1 MTDVTPTGL
10 TRDLQRSSR
19 DTKNTV
25 ELPALD
31 FVQLSNPMRPEIF
44 SHVEI
49 YQSDVE
55 FPESS
60 SQPLYPRQHL
70 LVSSLI
76 YIHNL
81 LNKRSSK
88 LSTRSV
94 SQAVNL
100 FKINKYRINLFWG
113 LTENSRFNIKIMV

>member
-1 MTDVTPTGL
+1 MSPLTDVTPTCR

-31 FVQLSNPMRPEIF
+31 FVQLSNPMRPKIC

-49 YQSDVE
+49 SQSHVE

-60 SQPLYPRQHL
+60 VPPLYPRQHL

-81 LNKRSSK
+81 LNNRSSK
-88 LSTRSV
+88 VSSRSV
-94 SQAVNL
+94 SQAGESSL
-100 FKINKYRINLFWG
+100 G
-113 LTENSRFNIKIMV
+113 SMRFGFLKTMLRKCLDDC